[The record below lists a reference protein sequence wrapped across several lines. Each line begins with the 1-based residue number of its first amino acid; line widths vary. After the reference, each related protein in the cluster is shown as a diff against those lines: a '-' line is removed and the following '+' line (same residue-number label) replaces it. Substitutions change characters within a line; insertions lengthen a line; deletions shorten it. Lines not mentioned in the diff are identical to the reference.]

1 MPTLSDAELLRRLD
15 HTLVRPEATRQDLEK
30 VCATA
35 RARGFHSVCV
45 GGSRVE
51 LARTLLEGSE
61 VKVTGLVGFPLGAS
75 DADAKRYE
83 TEVAIDHGAQEIE
96 TVLNIGRLKDGDHH
110 HVLRELRDIAEA
122 ADERP
127 VKVILETGLLT
138 PEEKDLACQVVLDSG
153 AHCVCTGSGLRT
165 AATPQDVR
173 SLRAAVGAKFGV
185 KASGLRDLHGA
196 NALIEAGATR
206 LGTVES
212 VAVLSLLFE

>member
-1 MPTLSDAELLRRLD
+1 MPTLSDVELIRRLD

-35 RARGFHSVCV
+35 RAHVFHSVCV
-45 GGSRVE
+45 SGSRVE
-51 LARTLLEGSE
+51 LARTLLEDSA
-61 VKVTGLVGFPLGAS
+61 VRVTGLVGFPLGAS

-110 HVLRELRDIAEA
+110 YVLRELRDIAEA

-138 PEEKDLACQVVLDSG
+138 PEQRDLACQLVLDSG
-153 AHCVCTGSGLRT
+153 AHCVCTGTGLRT
-165 AATPQDVR
+165 PATIDDVR

-185 KASGLRDLHGA
+185 KAAGLSDLQGA
-196 NALIEAGATR
+196 LAVIEAGATR
-206 LGTVES
+206 LGMVEN
-212 VAVLSLLFE
+212 VAVLSLLL